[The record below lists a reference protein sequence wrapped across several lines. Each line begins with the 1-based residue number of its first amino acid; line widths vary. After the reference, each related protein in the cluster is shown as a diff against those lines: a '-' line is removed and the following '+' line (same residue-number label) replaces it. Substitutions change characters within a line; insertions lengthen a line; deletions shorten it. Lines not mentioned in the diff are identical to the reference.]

1 MPVELE
7 AEEKIKIPESVSVE
21 KHKDELKVSGENGE
35 IVKRFSHPTIEIEID
50 DEEVILRVDRPSKKE
65 KALLGT
71 YKSHIENMVKGA
83 QEDFV
88 YKLKILYSH
97 FPMEVTAE
105 QDNVVIKNFVGE
117 NKPRNAKIVGDT
129 KAQIEG
135 SEVIIRGPD
144 KEAVA
149 QTAANIESTTKISKA
164 DPRVFQDGIY
174 IIEKAGKPLS

>member
-7 AEEKIKIPESVSVE
+7 SEERIKIPENVSVE
-21 KHKDELKVSGENGE
+21 KQDDELRVSGENGE
-35 IVKRFSHPTIEIEID
+35 IVKRFSHPVIEIEID
-50 DEEVILRVDRPSKKE
+50 EKEVVLKVYRPSKKA
-65 KALLGT
+65 KALQKT
-71 YKSHIENMVKGA
+71 YKSHINNMIQGA

-97 FPMEVTAE
+97 FPMEVTSE
-105 QDNVVIKNFVGE
+105 QDKVVIKNFVGE
-117 NKPRNAKIVGDT
+117 NKPRNAKIVGSTEAEVDGN
-129 KAQIEG
+129 QII
-135 SEVIIRGPD
+135 VRGPD

-174 IIEKAGKPLS
+174 ITEKAGKPLS

>member
-7 AEEKIKIPESVSVE
+7 SVEKIKIPENVSVK
-21 KHKDELKVSGENGE
+21 KHKDELRVSGENGE
-35 IVKRFSHPTIEIEID
+35 VVKRFSHPTIKIEIN
-50 DEEVILRVDRPSKKE
+50 EGEVVLRVDRPSKKE
-65 KALLGT
+65 KALQGT
-71 YKSHIENMVKGA
+71 YKSHIENMIKGA

-105 QDNVVIKNFVGE
+105 QNQVVIKNFVGE
-117 NKPRNAKIVGDT
+117 NKPRKAKIL
-129 KAQIEG
+129 G
-135 SEVIIRGPD
+135 SATAEVDGNEVIVRGPD

-149 QTAANIESTTKISKA
+149 QTAANIESTTKISKV

-174 IIEKAGKPLS
+174 ITEKAGKSLS

>member
-7 AEEKIKIPESVSVE
+7 SEEKIKIPENVSVE

-35 IVKRFSHPTIEIEID
+35 IVKKFTHPSIRIEIE
-50 DEEVILRVDRPSKKE
+50 DEDVVLSTERPSKKE
-65 KALLGT
+65 KALQGT
-71 YKSHIENMVKGA
+71 YKSHIENMIKGA

-97 FPMEVTAE
+97 FPMEVTSE
-105 QDNVVIKNFVGE
+105 QDKVVIKNFVGE
-117 NKPRNAKIVGDT
+117 NKPRTADIIGAT
-129 KAQIEG
+129 KAEIDGDQII
-135 SEVIIRGPD
+135 VKGPD

-174 IIEKAGKPLS
+174 ITEKAGKPLS

>member
-1 MPVELE
+1 MPVEIE
-7 AEEKIKIPESVSVE
+7 SEEKIKIPESVSVE

-35 IVKRFSHPTIEIEID
+35 VIKRFTHPTIKIEID
-50 DEEVILRVDRPSKKE
+50 EDEVALRVDRPSKKE
-65 KALLGT
+65 KALQGT
-71 YKSHIENMVKGA
+71 YKSHIENMIKGA

-105 QDNVVIKNFVGE
+105 QNKVVIKNFVGE
-117 NKPRNAKIVGDT
+117 NKPREAKIVGST
-129 KAQIEG
+129 KAEVDG
-135 SEVIIRGPD
+135 NEVIVRGPD

-149 QTAANIESTTKISKA
+149 QTAANIESTTKITKA

-174 IIEKAGKPLS
+174 ITEKAGKPLS

>member
-7 AEEKIKIPESVSVE
+7 SEEKIKIPENVSVE

-35 IVKRFSHPTIEIEID
+35 IVKKFTHPSIKIEID
-50 DEEVILRVDRPSKKE
+50 EEEVILRVERPSKKE
-65 KALLGT
+65 KALQGT
-71 YKSHIENMVKGA
+71 YKSHIENMIEGA

-97 FPMEVTAE
+97 FPMQVTAE
-105 QDNVVIKNFVGE
+105 QDKVVIKNFVGE
-117 NKPRNAKIVGDT
+117 NKPRTADIVGKT
-129 KAQIEG
+129 KAEVDGDQI
-135 SEVIIRGPD
+135 ILRGPD
-144 KEAVA
+144 KEGVA

-174 IIEKAGKPLS
+174 ITEKAGKPLS